1 MKLDKLLH
9 KVDYAGNVST
19 DIDIGNIAYDSRNVN
34 AESCFVA
41 IKGALFNGHKY
52 IKKALDKGAKLI
64 IIDDDSFLSDSE
76 PIIKVANSRKTLS
89 DISANFF
96 DNASKD
102 MNVIGITGTNGK
114 TTVSYIVKKILDEL
128 GSDCSYLGTLGFMI
142 NNEIS
147 SMGFT
152 TPESLEL
159 HSMLKLIKNSG
170 INYSVMEVSSHSL
183 DQYRVDSVEFDSA
196 IFTNLTQD
204 HLDYHKSMDNYFSA
218 KSKLFTGLNQSAY
231 SVINI
236 DDIYGLKLY
245 KSVNSNKISFG
256 FSRSADIHIKK
267 IKSSLNKTN
276 CTISIFKKDFEC
288 ESNLIGDYNISNIM
302 AAIGSGIS
310 MGYKAPDIINVIN
323 ETTLCVPGRM
333 ELVNQSYEKYIYID
347 YAHTPD
353 AYEKIFTTIKKIDKT
368 YEIISVFGCGGDR
381 DSSKRSKMAHIAET
395 YCDKIFVTSDNP
407 RFESLDKILDD
418 IVSGFKTNKY
428 QIVKD
433 RKTAIEKAID
443 SMSNKSILLVL
454 GKGQENYQI
463 IDDNKMFF
471 SDFETIKEH
480 VYAN

>member
-1 MKLDKLLH
+1 MKLDKLLN
-9 KVDYAGNVST
+9 KVDYIGDIST

-34 AESCFVA
+34 GESCFVA
-41 IKGALFNGHKY
+41 IKGTLFNGHEY
-52 IKKALDKGAKLI
+52 IEKALDKGAKLI
-64 IIDDDSFLSDSE
+64 IIDDGTFLSDSK
-76 PIIKVANSRKTLS
+76 PIIKVANSRKALS

-96 DNASKD
+96 DNVSKD

-114 TTVSYIVKKILDEL
+114 TTVSYIIKKILDEL

-183 DQYRVDSVEFDSA
+183 DQYRVDSVKFDSA
-196 IFTNLTQD
+196 VFTNLTQD
-204 HLDYHKSMDNYFSA
+204 HLDYHKNMENYFAA

-236 DDIYGLKLY
+236 DDNYGIKLY
-245 KSVNSNKISFG
+245 ESINSNKISFG
-256 FSRSADIHIKK
+256 FSNSADIHIKK
-267 IKSSLNKTN
+267 IKSSINKTN
-276 CTISIFKKDFEC
+276 CTVSIFKEAFEF
-288 ESNLIGDYNISNIM
+288 ENNLIGDYNISNIM
-302 AAIGSGIS
+302 AAIGSVIS
-310 MGYKAPDIINVIN
+310 MGYKASDIINVIN
-323 ETTLCVPGRM
+323 RTNLCVPGRM
-333 ELVNQSYEKYIYID
+333 ELVIQNHRKYIYID

-353 AYEKIFTTIKKIDKT
+353 AYKKIFTTIKKIDKT
-368 YEIISVFGCGGDR
+368 YEVISVFGCGGDR
-381 DSSKRSKMAHIAET
+381 DSDKRSKMAYIAET

-407 RFESLDKILDD
+407 RFENLDKILDD
-418 IVSGFKTNKY
+418 IVSGFKSSKY

-433 RKTAIEKAID
+433 RKTAIERAID
-443 SMSNKSILLVL
+443 SMGDKSILLIL

-463 IDDNKMFF
+463 INDNKIFF